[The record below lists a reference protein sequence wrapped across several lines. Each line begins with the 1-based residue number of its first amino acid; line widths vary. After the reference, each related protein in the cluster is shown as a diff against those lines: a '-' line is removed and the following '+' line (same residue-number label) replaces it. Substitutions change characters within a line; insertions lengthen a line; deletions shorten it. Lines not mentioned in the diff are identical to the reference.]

1 MSDLSGFEAYVKQKL
16 QSAVESAIDDVVE
29 MGKMIGEDEASLF
42 YGEYPQ
48 NPRFP
53 RSGLLISTPYGTASG
68 LHGEVGFK
76 SLSGLANK
84 KRPTPLS
91 DGDVLSYFAN
101 GGMVG
106 HPNAHFESFKEILGK
121 EFNEIMADSLRA
133 NGFNV

>member
-1 MSDLSGFEAYVKQKL
+1 MSDLSGFEAYIKQKL

-29 MGKMIGEDEASLF
+29 MGKMIGEDEASMF
-42 YGEYPQ
+42 YGEYPE

-53 RSGLLISTPYGTASG
+53 RSGLLMSTPYGAASG

-84 KRPTPLS
+84 KKPTPLS
-91 DGDVLSYFAN
+91 DGAVLSYFAY
-101 GGMVG
+101 GGMMG
-106 HPNAHFESFKEILGK
+106 HDTAHFESFKTRLGE
-121 EFNEIMADSLRA
+121 EFNEIMASSLRA